1 MRKKTDPEY
10 TKVIKIKQCRSKS
23 VLLDLDKAIWAPCL
37 LRIVFLK
44 FCLSLRVNKER
55 LWVYVVF
62 GVTTDSQ
69 RGNSCKEI

>member
-23 VLLDLDKAIWAPCL
+23 VLPDLDKAIWAPCL
-37 LRIVFLK
+37 KVCLK
-44 FCLSLRVNKER
+44 FCLSLRVNKEWP
-55 LWVYVVF
+55 WVYVVF

-69 RGNSCKEI
+69 RGNSCYEI